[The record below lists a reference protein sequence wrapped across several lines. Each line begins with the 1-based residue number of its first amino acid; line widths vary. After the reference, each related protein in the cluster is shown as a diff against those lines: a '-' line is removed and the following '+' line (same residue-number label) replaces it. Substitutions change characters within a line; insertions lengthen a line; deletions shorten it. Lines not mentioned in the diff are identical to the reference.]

1 MKRSFRDQI
10 KQRFHNRLVKIIC
23 ALPKFQSGPIEDI
36 QQSYLT
42 FSKAAHEAREKRRP
56 PAGGQIQL
64 TNVRLV
70 EVFDIDHHEML
81 TNGLRNLFPACKKV
95 QEMAAQHE
103 QSAGELS
110 NGSWHKIGV
119 ITSSSDLRWIF
130 FGERQKVEALP
141 KYVEAIEVS
150 LQSILP
156 SLHVVSFD
164 LHISESVSSKLC
176 KALDAVYEPE
186 FYFSRW
192 WPLGRRVGYSINIS
206 DSCANRAYA
215 EIIDEL
221 RLDAARWLSRYIRG
235 IHFTKKYIRAGRV
248 PATMAFRISGNPT
261 DPEALK
267 AWNENN
273 RSWLNASYASSIN
286 PPFEAGNVTIMLPEH
301 WAGKCDAPNRVLVRD
316 MAGDSKTRPNLQR
329 VLDGLTAYQAV
340 NEYVALIRQ
349 IVEKARMPVYSSL
362 AQFEMQVRHRALAR
376 TFEVQHCLHLLN
388 RVKLELIDGK
398 DSIAFFLMSLG
409 RFHGE
414 KQLYGDKKLSDILQE
429 RLSITVDIVRRHAEN
444 MENALS
450 ETINLQNI
458 HVMVRLGRAMKALA
472 IVGLVFSALQTAVYR
487 HELMALVRSILDH
500 VMRLF

>member
-56 PAGGQIQL
+56 PAGGQVKL
-64 TNVRLV
+64 TSIRLV

-81 TNGLRNLFPACKKV
+81 TNGLRDLFPACKKV
-95 QEMAAQHE
+95 QEMAAQQE

-119 ITSSSDLRWIF
+119 ITNSSDLRWIF

-141 KYVEAIEVS
+141 KYVDAIEVS
-150 LQSILP
+150 LQSIMP
-156 SLHVVSFD
+156 SLYAVSFD
-164 LHISESVSSKLC
+164 LHISDSVSSELH

-186 FYFSRW
+186 FTFSKW
-192 WPLGRRVGYSINIS
+192 WPLGRRAGYSINFA
-206 DSCANRAYA
+206 DTRACCAYA
-215 EIIDEL
+215 EILDGL
-221 RLDAARWLSRYIRG
+221 RLDAARWLSRYMSG
-235 IHFTKKYIRAGRV
+235 FYFTKNSIRAGRV
-248 PATMAFRISGNPT
+248 PATMEFKISGNPT

-267 AWNENN
+267 AWNGNN
-273 RSWLNASYASSIN
+273 RSWLIASYASSIN
-286 PPFEAGNVTIMLPEH
+286 PPFESANISIMLPEN
-301 WAGKCDAPNRVLVRD
+301 WAGKCNAPNRVLVRD
-316 MAGDSKTRPNLQR
+316 TTGDGKASLNPQR

-340 NEYVALIRQ
+340 NEYVASIRQ

-362 AQFEMQVRHRALAR
+362 AQFRMQVGRKALGR
-376 TFEVQHCLHLLN
+376 TFEIQHCLHLLN

-398 DSIAFFLMSLG
+398 DSMAFFLMSLG
-409 RFHGE
+409 GFHGE
-414 KQLYGDKKLSDILQE
+414 KQFYGEKALSDILQE
-429 RLSITVDIVRRHAEN
+429 RLSRTVDSVRKHAEN

-472 IVGLVFSALQTAVYR
+472 IVALGFSALQTAVYR
-487 HELMALVRSILDH
+487 HELMALAKSILDY